1 MYHCKS
7 NVANIAELTQHPMK
21 MFTKVINQM
30 LSLLLLIS
38 VDKLPLKL
46 LGVFTETTLKTKER
60 KLQRFLGEDAQE
72 NGSEPT
78 RSS

>member
-1 MYHCKS
+1 
-7 NVANIAELTQHPMK
+7 
-21 MFTKVINQM
+21 
-30 LSLLLLIS
+30 LIS

-72 NGSEPT
+72 NRSEPT
-78 RSS
+78 RSSWFVP